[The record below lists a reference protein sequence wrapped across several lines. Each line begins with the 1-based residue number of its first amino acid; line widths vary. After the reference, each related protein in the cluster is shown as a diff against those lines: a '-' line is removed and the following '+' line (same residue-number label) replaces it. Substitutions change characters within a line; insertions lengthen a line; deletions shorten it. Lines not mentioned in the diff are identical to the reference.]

1 MNCSRLSELET
12 LAVSLVK
19 GATRELYLT
28 PKPGLVDRAD
38 NGSHPDLS
46 VPIME
51 RSIGYVS
58 DYLFE
63 IVNSLINGEPF
74 SCQKAIGMRAD
85 QRLLDRLGTN
95 THKGFIFLSGMLLI
109 ARWHAASSDEPS
121 IRATLSSLSAS
132 FFEAG
137 EEQPTNGQQARKR
150 YNAGGIVLES
160 INGFPSVFDEAVPA
174 FRKAML
180 EHGNVEMAS
189 FSMLARLMQTV
200 EDTTTLHRAGS
211 EGLVRVKRDGRHLEK
226 ILASRDDYIAYL
238 GELNRDYMRVNM
250 TIGGVADM
258 LGVSYGYLIACGEL
272 ADEARA
278 IV

>member
-1 MNCSRLSELET
+1 MNCSRISELET

-160 INGFPSVFDEAVPA
+160 IKGFPSVFDEAVPA

-180 EHGNVEMAS
+180 EHGDVEMAS

-200 EDTTTLHRAGS
+200 DDTTALHRAGI
-211 EGLVRVKRDGRHLEK
+211 EGLVRVKRDGHHLEQ
-226 ILASRDDYIAYL
+226 ILASRDDHIAYL
-238 GELNRDYMRVNM
+238 GELNRDYMRMNM

-272 ADEARA
+272 ADETRA